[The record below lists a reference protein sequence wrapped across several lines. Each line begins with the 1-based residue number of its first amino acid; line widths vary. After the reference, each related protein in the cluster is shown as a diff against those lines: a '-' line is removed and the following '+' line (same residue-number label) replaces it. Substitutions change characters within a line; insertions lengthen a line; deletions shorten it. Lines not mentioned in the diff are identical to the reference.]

1 VRFVLDEC
9 VDARLRSVIV
19 TAGHECWTVVDAGL
33 SSEDDDEVSVYAADH
48 NAVLVT
54 DDRELIRRRKTLLFG
69 KTVELRG
76 TKRAALENLPNHIDH
91 CVELLESGNEL
102 IVAVSAVGAW
112 IIAPAWLATPAPQ
125 SGT

>member
-9 VDARLRSVIV
+9 VDARLRRVIV
-19 TAGHECWTVVDAGL
+19 AAGHECWTVVDAGL
-33 SSEDDDEVSVYAADH
+33 SNEDDDEVSVYAADH

-54 DDRELIRRRKTLLFG
+54 DDRELIRRRQGVLFG

-76 TKRAALENLPNHIDH
+76 TKRAALQNLPNHIDH
-91 CVELLESGNEL
+91 CVELLNGADEL
-102 IVAVSAVGAW
+102 IVAVSLLGAW
-112 IIAPAWLATPAPQ
+112 IIAPSWLATPAPQ